1 MSSETFNATT
11 PLLSIDDLCV
21 VYHTRE
27 GEVPAVV
34 NVSLQV
40 QPGECVG
47 LVGESG
53 CGKSTIALA
62 IMRHLGSHG
71 QIQAGRIAFQGRDL
85 LALAPEALR
94 QVRGAGIAMV
104 YQEPTAA
111 LNPSLTI
118 GAQLHEV
125 PRTHH
130 RISPQEA
137 TACVRRMLQAVKLP
151 NVDLLLA
158 AYPHQLSGGQ
168 QQRVVIAMALL
179 AQPALLLLDEPTTAL
194 DATVAAGIVD
204 LLAELRHTFATS
216 MLYISHNLEL
226 IRQVCDRVYVMYAGE
241 IIEAGSVPQVFNA
254 MRHPYTRGLCE
265 AIPWLSANKHV
276 QRLRAIPGQP
286 PLPQEQQR
294 GCKFGPRCAHFHLG
308 RCDTAPLPLQDT
320 DATGTHQVRCRRWQE
335 IAWTAPP
342 AVAPPAVTETPGPI
356 ILRVETLSKDY
367 PSGAP
372 SLRTLLQGTA
382 RRTVRANTAIT
393 FTARTRET
401 VAIVGESGAGKST
414 LARILLGLEKATAGT
429 AMFHDTDLAR
439 LPIRKRTLAQR
450 RAIQMVFQH
459 PHDTLNPSLSIGT
472 QLIRALKKSGLKGN
486 RRILRERVAQ
496 LLERVHLPQA
506 VAHRRPHQL
515 SGGQQQRVSIAR
527 AFAGHPAL
535 VVADEPVAALDVSV
549 QAAVLNVLLDM
560 QQADGT
566 TLLFITHDLG
576 VVRYLADRVIVLYRG
591 HLVEQGTTAEV
602 FAPPY
607 HPYTAALLAAVPH
620 ATSPGTTTRLAPEVP
635 PPDTTAPP
643 EGCPFVTHCPRQFGP
658 ACATE
663 PPPWREN
670 APGHLIACHL
680 PLETLR
686 QIT

>member
-1 MSSETFNATT
+1 
-11 PLLSIDDLCV
+11 
-21 VYHTRE
+21 
-27 GEVPAVV
+27 VV

-62 IMRHLGSHG
+62 IMRYLGARGAIRS
-71 QIQAGRIAFQGRDL
+71 GRIAFQGRDL

-125 PRTHH
+125 PRTHN
-130 RISPQEA
+130 RVSPQEA

-151 NVDLLLA
+151 DIDRLLA

-241 IIEAGSVPQVFNA
+241 IVEAGSVPEVFNT
-254 MRHPYTRGLCE
+254 MHHPYTRGLCE
-265 AIPWLSANKHV
+265 AIPRLSANKHV

-286 PLPQEQQR
+286 PLPQEPPR
-294 GCKFGPRCAHFHLG
+294 GCRFGPRCDHFYAG
-308 RCDTAPLPLQDT
+308 RCDTALLPLQDT
-320 DATGTHQVRCRRWQE
+320 DATGTYQVRCKRWQE

-342 AVAPPAVTETPGPI
+342 VVTPPAVMDTPGPV
-356 ILRVETLSKDY
+356 ILRVDTLSKEY
-367 PSGAP
+367 PIGAL
-372 SLRTLLQGTA
+372 SLRALLRRTA

-393 FTARTRET
+393 FTAHTRET

-459 PHDTLNPSLSIGT
+459 PYDTLNPSLSIGT
-472 QLIRALKKSGLKGN
+472 QLIRALKKSGIKGN

-496 LLERVHLPQA
+496 LLERVHLPSA
-506 VAHRRPHQL
+506 FANRRPYQL
-515 SGGQQQRVSIAR
+515 SGGQQQRVGIAR
-527 AFAGHPAL
+527 AFAGHPAM

-549 QAAVLNVLLDM
+549 QAAVLNLLLDM

-576 VVRYLADRVIVLYRG
+576 IVRYLADRVLVLYRG
-591 HLVEQGTTAEV
+591 HIMEQGTTAEV

-607 HPYTAALLAAVPH
+607 HPYTATLMAAMPPV
-620 ATSPGTTTRLAPEVP
+620 ASPAASPPLAPAAP
-635 PPDTTAPP
+635 LPGTTAPP
-643 EGCPFVTHCPRQFGP
+643 GGCPFITHCPHQLGP
-658 ACATE
+658 VCATE
-663 PPPWREN
+663 HPPWREN
-670 APGHLIACHL
+670 APGHRIACHL

-686 QIT
+686 QIP